1 VALTNK
7 NKRISLN
14 KFAMA
19 TKTNAFNGSNNIP
32 ALTMKTVQ
40 GIKVKILNE
49 AIIKNNNVLYLGY
62 ASKNPVIFATP
73 LIYN

>member
-1 VALTNK
+1 
-7 NKRISLN
+7 
-14 KFAMA
+14 
-19 TKTNAFNGSNNIP
+19 
-32 ALTMKTVQ
+32 MKTVQ